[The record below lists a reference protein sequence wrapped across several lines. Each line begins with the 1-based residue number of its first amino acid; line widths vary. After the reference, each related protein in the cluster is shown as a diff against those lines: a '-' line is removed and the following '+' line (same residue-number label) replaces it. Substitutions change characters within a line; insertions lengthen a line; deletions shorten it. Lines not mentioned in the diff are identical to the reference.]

1 MPTRHVDL
9 TEHYETFLA
18 ECLDTGRYH
27 TASEAVQAALHLLER
42 PEQEEDA
49 KLAWLRS
56 ATREAF
62 ESLDRGEGILLTS
75 DQDLDES
82 VDEAVRDSRS
92 AGASTHG

>member
-9 TEHYETFLA
+9 NEHYETFLA
-18 ECLDTGRYH
+18 ECIHTGRYH

-42 PEQEEDA
+42 QEQEEDA

-62 ESLDRGEGILLTS
+62 ESLDRGEGILLTT
-75 DQDLDES
+75 DRDIDEF
-82 VDEAVRDSRS
+82 VDEAVRESR
-92 AGASTHG
+92 AADVSTHG